1 MPLLNNRTHSLMIK
15 ITRICSPDVRM
26 GQDEKERGHYLLKF
40 VASYLNPQII
50 DRVGF
55 YGIFSIR
62 ELCSIPEKGSV

>member
-40 VASYLNPQII
+40 VASVFGAIVTAVAVLRKHSV
-50 DRVGF
+50 RVRSA
-55 YGIFSIR
+55 I
-62 ELCSIPEKGSV
+62 